1 MDKKWSRRE
10 KREHKIR
17 TLLSKIY
24 QRQKGSARKHEN
36 FLEIYLMESNR
47 VNSAAAISAAR
58 KKGKKRGVNPGNML
72 KTQLEKMSAFRLSK
86 MLMKTNCLARSFQ
99 DIAENKGSYRIVTG
113 NIIIYINYVLPDK
126 SWPGRAKSN
135 LRYNEWVSVGMI
147 SHHIRPKRAGGQRR
161 RPNWRLANSLVAGIG
176 GIEPVGESMNRT
188 CGAADRSSIGVVPS
202 AAPGGFGL
210 DVRES
215 SMLACL
221 IPDPRVARTRIRGQA
236 VS

>member
-24 QRQKGSARKHEN
+24 QKQKGLARKHEN

-99 DIAENKGSYRIVTG
+99 DIAENKGSYRIVVG
-113 NIIIYINYVLPDK
+113 NRINYL
-126 SWPGRAKSN
+126 S
-135 LRYNEWVSVGMI
+135 Y
-147 SHHIRPKRAGGQRR
+147 IRTD
-161 RPNWRLANSLVAGIG
+161 NSGL
-176 GIEPVGESMNRT
+176 GE
-188 CGAADRSSIGVVPS
+188 
-202 AAPGGFGL
+202 
-210 DVRES
+210 
-215 SMLACL
+215 
-221 IPDPRVARTRIRGQA
+221 PRVTSLIMSGSRWA
-236 VS
+236 